1 MRQIEVG
8 DYVLGKDSIWQIKAI
23 RKDGVNLVYD
33 LDAVK
38 SPADFLEVYDWA
50 SGGYQT
56 QEIAKEMLG
65 ISHSYLRHL
74 GEIVP
79 KDSEKAIKILFGE

>member
-23 RKDGVNLVYD
+23 RKDGVDLVYD

-38 SPADFLEVYDWA
+38 SPADFLETYDWA

-56 QEIAKEMLG
+56 HEIAKEMRG

-79 KDSEKAIKILFGE
+79 KDSEKVIKVLFGD